1 MAKYT
6 LEAAFL
12 SFLFPTFDECLMVL
26 HLIQHAVKTKNGY
39 KVKLTITELLSI
51 IRSS

>member
-12 SFLFPTFDECLMVL
+12 SFLFPTFDECLMIL
-26 HLIQHAVKTKNGY
+26 HLVQHAVKAKNGC
-39 KVKLTITELLSI
+39 KVNINILKLIL
-51 IRSS
+51 